1 MLSEGR
7 KIWGDLRMS
16 DQEIAIALGVVYGDI
31 CRCLRDGKTEE
42 ELKKE
47 LGNIVFSTVR
57 WIDDL
62 GFDAS
67 ECIELAMNAQD
78 NFVKR
83 GVNKNAQ
90 N

>member
-1 MLSEGR
+1 MLNEGR

-16 DQEIAIALGVVYGDI
+16 DQEIAVALGVVYGDI

-47 LGNIVFSTVR
+47 LGNIIFSTVR

-62 GFDAS
+62 GFDVS
-67 ECIELAMNAQD
+67 ECVDLA
-78 NFVKR
+78 
-83 GVNKNAQ
+83 KNAQ
-90 N
+90 QNFVNRGAFKNAQG